1 MIRNADR
8 RELLGIHP
16 AIRLPAGAAD
26 ELDAELPTYVTRD
39 MDADVRDALRA
50 TSRPGSAGG
59 FLLLC
64 GAAAT
69 GRTRCAY
76 EAARACLSDWKL
88 YIPGDA
94 AEPVEQ
100 VDSGA
105 DFGRTVIR
113 LDELHR
119 FVVEGGRW
127 GGMAKRA
134 GVRTPRG
141 RLLGGPQPGQPP
153 LGPPRRGRRRRRRR
167 RRMVASMAR
176 TELGTAH
183 PAAALSEPPRA
194 ESGPVPGLDT
204 AAWRDVS

>member
-1 MIRNADR
+1 VIRNADR

-16 AIRLPAGAAD
+16 ATSPPAGTAD

-39 MDADVRDALRA
+39 VDAEVRDALRA
-50 TSRPGSAGG
+50 ASRPGSAGG

-69 GRTRCAY
+69 GKTRCAY

-88 YIPGDA
+88 YIPRGA

-105 DFGRTVIR
+105 DFGRTVIW

-153 LGPPRRGRRRRRRR
+153 LGPPRRGRRRRR
-167 RRMVASMAR
+167 MVASMAR

>member
-16 AIRLPAGAAD
+16 ATSLPAGTAD

-39 MDADVRDALRA
+39 VDADVRDALRA
-50 TSRPGSAGG
+50 ASRPGSAGG

-127 GGMAKRA
+127 GRHGEARWSPD
-134 GVRTPRG
+134 TPRPAPG
-141 RLLGGPQPGQPP
+141 RPSTWATSARPATTRPAPTPHGGFHGAYRTRHRAPG
-153 LGPPRRGRRRRRRR
+153 GG
-167 RRMVASMAR
+167 
-176 TELGTAH
+176 TE
-183 PAAALSEPPRA
+183 
-194 ESGPVPGLDT
+194 
-204 AAWRDVS
+204 